1 MGDFV
6 RESGG
11 GEGALLITIK
21 RREQFRN
28 ARIFLPQVL
37 HKHGRKYRPLSY
49 ESDIL
54 AALDWDK
61 ITKTRTNIMPGAVD
75 DEMREITARVDLPG
89 GKGGHRKQQE
99 IETDKTIK
107 HEFFVRRL
115 ADVAPNAWLAEKFT
129 ASVLASLRKQV
140 KVMMSC
146 LTGDI
151 TFRNH

>member
-1 MGDFV
+1 M

-99 IETDKTIK
+99 IETDKTLSMSFLCVVWRMSPPMRGWRK
-107 HEFFVRRL
+107 NLPHRC
-115 ADVAPNAWLAEKFT
+115 WLRC
-129 ASVLASLRKQV
+129 V
-140 KVMMSC
+140 
-146 LTGDI
+146 TG
-151 TFRNH
+151 